1 MTEQHTSGGGLRP
14 LTLEDARAVSDM
26 MAGPGNALAALN
38 GAGARLAVTSVS
50 LIEWLAKM
58 LIKRGHAPRGNEMAR
73 LLELASLPGRKTDD
87 LRRLALGGAQD
98 RENFHTLFGPVCRVL
113 GQCEESQREILA
125 RDLMGWALTNT
136 MGTGAQKVHPV
147 DDPEHPFLDYLALVS
162 ARPTLMGT
170 LSERWAY
177 EVLNE
182 DQEYGMGDR
191 SGSLWALDQ
200 LLSKGVAP
208 GKVLLDLLDLEGH
221 EEDERYWMAQLLDR
235 NALLDIV
242 PSQLALNPGRPWR
255 EEMVY
260 THPTSWRNRL
270 LNTVR
275 KTTDEGRTP
284 KMRL

>member
-26 MAGPGNALAALN
+26 MAGPDNTLAALN
-38 GAGARLAVTSVS
+38 SAGARLAVTSVS

-125 RDLMGWALTNT
+125 RNLMGWALTNT
-136 MGTGAQKVHPV
+136 LGKGAQKAHPI
-147 DDPEHPFLDYLALVS
+147 DDPEHPFLDYLAL
-162 ARPTLMGT
+162 APNDPKLMAQ
-170 LSERWAY
+170 LSERWGY

-182 DQEYGMGDR
+182 DHDYGMADR
-191 SGSLWALDQ
+191 AGSLWALDQ
-200 LLSKGVAP
+200 LISKGVAA
-208 GKVLLDLLDLEGH
+208 GKILLDLLDQEGRAD
-221 EEDERYWMAQLLDR
+221 DERYWMAQLLDR
-235 NALLDIV
+235 NALLDLV
-242 PSQLALNPGRPWR
+242 PSQLASHPGRPWR

-260 THPTSWRNRL
+260 HHPTSWRNRL
-270 LNTVR
+270 LETAQ
-275 KTTDEGRTP
+275 KTSDESNAP